1 MVIQRKKKSPSAR
14 TKTNIE
20 LLERKSRRSSE
31 GKTPILK
38 NRRPD
43 LDQVT
48 QRSFCNGLMLKWTTM
63 VTPGGLAT

>member
-1 MVIQRKKKSPSAR
+1 MVIQRKKKSPSAC
-14 TKTNIE
+14 TKTLSYWNAS
-20 LLERKSRRSSE
+20 LEGRSE